1 MDASKNSLNRAF
13 ATGTS
18 QAQENRTIL
27 WLKPALKLCAFRGP
41 QRALFN
47 RRWLF
52 SLGSFQ
58 FVYRLLDVPVIYLR
72 SAGEDG
78 QLSRA
83 RTGGRGAPGT
93 AGKMPAL
100 GFLTAIVA
108 GEGARP
114 HHQCL

>member
-1 MDASKNSLNRAF
+1 MRF
-13 ATGTS
+13 P
-18 QAQENRTIL
+18 R
-27 WLKPALKLCAFRGP
+27 PP
-41 QRALFN
+41 RALFN
-47 RRWLF
+47 RRWLL

-58 FVYRLLDVPVIYLR
+58 FVYRLLDVPVIDLR

-83 RTGGRGAPGT
+83 RTGGRCAPGT

-100 GFLTAIVA
+100 GFLAAIVA

-114 HHQCL
+114 TRSVFVDRGVGVVVAPVEPVIFEGGDSIEALSL